1 MNSKVFGSFMIVG
14 PILAM
19 VMWSVFVPEV
29 GDLSISDG
37 LDKLIANDVAVRFG
51 SLVGAIGFLL
61 MLLGL
66 FFLSRTLRSGNSTGI
81 ICAEI
86 SGLMLI
92 SMFALVF
99 VWEGA
104 AVDALD
110 QAVTDRAAAEGILI
124 ASEITGA
131 FGDVLITATIF
142 LLGVALAVQRKFHV
156 VVGCLVMLV
165 AICAFL
171 NGIISEGPDIMGFVG
186 WMGIML
192 MTIIMGIWSV
202 VQKEN

>member
-131 FGDVLITATIF
+131 FGDVCTEACGTTTGRGHAT
-142 LLGVALAVQRKFHV
+142 R
-156 VVGCLVMLV
+156 
-165 AICAFL
+165 CACRFTYHTVFAQL
-171 NGIISEGPDIMGFVG
+171 SPQI
-186 WMGIML
+186 
-192 MTIIMGIWSV
+192 
-202 VQKEN
+202 